1 MTFKR
6 FKSKT
11 KLIKLEPEVAKSHE
25 ILEEIK
31 EKEPVRPTGSAASL
45 EAPSRKAEE
54 EAV

>member
-6 FKSKT
+6 FKSKS
-11 KLIKLEPEVAKSHE
+11 KLIKLEPEVTKSQE

-45 EAPSRKAEE
+45 EPKQEE
-54 EAV
+54 EPV